1 MKHRFYILDD
11 SCCPIPGKSYKDLT
25 PKQIEAIYKNFTA
38 LRKEINEEEPNYK
51 EAKEKIPEMTAR
63 IMEELTGGYSYKKL
77 YKDQNPK
84 DVFKKLMSGEKQLNH
99 NDQHQVGAL
108 IKMKEKLA
116 RGIRTPE
123 TILNTYMDIHTED
136 IPKRKFS
143 L

>member
-1 MKHRFYILDD
+1 
-11 SCCPIPGKSYKDLT
+11 
-25 PKQIEAIYKNFTA
+25 
-38 LRKEINEEEPNYK
+38 
-51 EAKEKIPEMTAR
+51 MTAR

-77 YKDQNPK
+77 YKGQDPK
-84 DVFKKLMSGEKQLNH
+84 DVFKKLMNGEEKLGH

-123 TILNTYMDIHTED
+123 AILNTYMDRQTED
-136 IPKRKFS
+136 LPTPKFS